1 MENEQGTED
10 RRRFGNVF
18 AGARI
23 RTYVQ
28 QGVLPPRIGVI
39 GYGAGNI
46 QSICNA
52 LSVLGADAGPVD
64 EPSAAEALDGMVLP
78 GVGAFPAAMQHLR
91 HSGMADALRRAVIEK
106 GIPMLGICLGMQLL
120 SESSD
125 EFEPTEG
132 LGLVRGRTTR
142 MACATLPLPHVGW
155 NNVEILGE
163 NPMYAGIPQ
172 DTHFYFDHSYAV
184 SPDEPSANGVAVY
197 DMPFAASLC
206 DGHVWGTQFH
216 PEKSQL
222 WGLKLLRNFLDFVV
236 RTRDAC

>member
-1 MENEQGTED
+1 MENEKGTDD
-10 RRRFGNVF
+10 RGRFGNVF

-23 RTYVQ
+23 RTYAQ
-28 QGVLPPRIGVI
+28 RGVLPPRIGII

-52 LSVLGADAGPVD
+52 LSVLGADAVPVG
-64 EPSAAEALDGMVLP
+64 EPSAAGALDGMVLP
-78 GVGAFPAAMQHLR
+78 GVGAFPSAMRHLR
-91 HSGMADALRRAVIEK
+91 RSGMADVLTCAVTGK
-106 GIPMLGICLGMQLL
+106 GVPVLGICLGMQLL

-142 MACATLPLPHVGW
+142 MACATLQLPHVGW
-155 NNVEILGE
+155 NNVEIVGE
-163 NPMYAGIPQ
+163 SPMYAGIPR

-184 SPDEPSANGVAVY
+184 YHDEPATTGIAVY
-197 DMPFAASLC
+197 DTPFAASLC
-206 DGHVWGTQFH
+206 DGPVWGTQFH